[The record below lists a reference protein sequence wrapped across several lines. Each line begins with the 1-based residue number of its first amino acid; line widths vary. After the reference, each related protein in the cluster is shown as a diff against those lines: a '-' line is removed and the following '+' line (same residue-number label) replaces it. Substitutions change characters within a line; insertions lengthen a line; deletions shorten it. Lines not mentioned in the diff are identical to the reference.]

1 MKKRYS
7 APTLSS
13 YGAVEELTQAFGSGS
28 RSDFFYL
35 GTQQLA
41 SGQYGSK
48 DYNVVP
54 RG

>member
-35 GTQQLA
+35 AGKPQL
-41 SGQYGSK
+41 SGDYGSK
-48 DYNVVP
+48 DYDLVP
-54 RG
+54 RN